1 MRTGTIIAEMRIIT
15 GLQPSGTLH
24 IGNYFGAMEPAV
36 RMQNLGEAYYFL
48 ADYHA
53 MSTVNNAEDLRENCK
68 NLATDFLAVGLD
80 PATCVFFRQSAVP
93 EVNELAWILST
104 VCPVG
109 LLERCH
115 SYKDKIA
122 KGFTPN
128 NALFT
133 YPVLM
138 AADILMYDADLVPV
152 GKDQKQHLEVTRDL
166 AGKMNDQF
174 GEGTCKLPEAL
185 IAENTA
191 IVPGLDGQKMSKS
204 YHNTLPIFGDEK
216 ATRKLIMKI
225 PTDSTPVESPKSTDN
240 SIILQLYKLFS
251 STEGYEG
258 MIYDFQH
265 GGCGYGD
272 FKKRLFDA
280 YWEYFRQARKRRA
293 DLEAD
298 PSYVHQVL
306 KDGALK
312 AREASAIVLDRVR
325 TAVGLI

>member
-1 MRTGTIIAEMRIIT
+1 MSAMRIIT
-15 GLQPSGTLH
+15 GLQPSGKLH

-36 RMQNLGEAYYFL
+36 RMQAQGDAYYFI

-53 MSTVNNAEDLRENCK
+53 MSTVNKAEELRENCK
-68 NLATDFLAVGLD
+68 GLAIDFLSVGLD
-80 PATCVFFRQSAVP
+80 PEKCVFFRQSAVP
-93 EVNELAWILST
+93 EVNELAWILGT

-122 KGFTPN
+122 KGFSPS

-174 GEGTCKLPEAL
+174 GEGTCKMPEPL
-185 IAENTA
+185 IAESTA
-191 IVPGLDGQKMSKS
+191 VVPGLDGQKMSKS
-204 YHNTLPIFGDEK
+204 YNNTLPIFGDEK
-216 ATRKLIMKI
+216 PLRKLIMRI
-225 PTDSTPVESPKSTDN
+225 PTDSTPIEAPKPMEG
-240 SIILQLYKLFS
+240 SIILQLYKLFANA
-251 STEGYEG
+251 EGYEA
-258 MIYDFQH
+258 MVQDFQN

-280 YWEYFRQARKRRA
+280 YWEYFRAARARREELIA
-293 DLEAD
+293 NPD
-298 PSYVHQVL
+298 YVDQVL
-306 KDGALK
+306 QNGAIK
-312 AREASAIVLDRVR
+312 ARETATQVLDRVR
-325 TAVGLI
+325 RAVGLC